1 MTSNSK
7 QTQISSS
14 SAQGFTFGIEIETM
28 MPNSLLGEITIGQY
42 HRGWTIP
49 TGKAG
54 FPGTGW
60 QVMRDGSLSTTLS
73 THTPAE
79 FVAPILRGREGME
92 EVLAVAN
99 WMETQGFKTNAS
111 CGTHVHVG
119 YESVVGSSDENAIG
133 HWAANLVNLVAQY
146 EAAIRGAAGSY
157 SRVTGSWCRTI
168 RNSDHRESARRARTT
183 SRNKIDALCAEVAD
197 GYSAR
202 YHILNLTR
210 LAARKAT
217 VEFRA
222 FTGTTSGLKM
232 VSWIQLCLAL
242 CERAAGQG
250 VRFDAPT
257 TACYRGAGDASK
269 ALARF
274 FYVMGWTLGKKD
286 KNAAQVEA
294 SGWVLDPSALKATK
308 KELKRL
314 AAKFDAEAAGR
325 CAA

>member
-14 SAQGFTFGIEIETM
+14 KAEAMTFGIEIETL
-28 MPNSLLGEITIGQY
+28 MPNALTSVIRIGAY
-42 HRGWTIP
+42 HHGTTIP
-49 TGKAG
+49 TGLAG

-60 QVMRDGSLSTTLS
+60 QVMRDGSLHTTLS

-79 FVAPILRGREGME
+79 FVSPILKGRAGME
-92 EVLAVAN
+92 EVLAVAS
-99 WMETQGFKTNAS
+99 WMEAKGFRTNSS

-119 YESVVGSSDENAIG
+119 YASVVGSDNENEIA

-146 EAAIRGAAGSY
+146 EAAIRGAAGSW
-157 SRVTGSWCRTI
+157 SRVSGSWCRSI
-168 RNSDHRESARRARTT
+168 RTDAHRASAERARRTR
-183 SRNKIDALCAEVAD
+183 SNKLDALCASHAS
-197 GYSAR
+197 YSDR
-202 YHILNLTR
+202 YRILNLTR
-210 LAARKAT
+210 LASRNHT

-222 FTGTTSGLKM
+222 FTGSTDGVKM

-242 CERAAGQG
+242 CERATGQG

-257 TACYRGAGDASK
+257 TTCYRGAGDASK

-286 KNAAQVEA
+286 KSAATVEA

-314 AAKFDAEAAGR
+314 AKKFDGEATGR
-325 CAA
+325 AAA